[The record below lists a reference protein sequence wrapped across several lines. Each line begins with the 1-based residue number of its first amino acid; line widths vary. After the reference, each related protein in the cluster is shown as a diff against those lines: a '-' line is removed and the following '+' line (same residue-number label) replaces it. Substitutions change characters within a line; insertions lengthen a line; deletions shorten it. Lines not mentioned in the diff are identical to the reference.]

1 MLYYEFRK
9 ILSKTGNR
17 IALLALLVL
26 LGVTCYFA
34 VNGYG
39 TSYTDEQGVSRQG
52 ISYVRKLRE
61 ARLAWEGP
69 LTEEKLAAVI
79 RKHAAVIAAPE
90 YNSRDV
96 TEQNIAYSWTQDYQD
111 IRQMICRAFGEFRS
125 YDYYKIDSLSPEDA
139 ADFYPNR
146 IRALRTWLDTEAK
159 DMYTEEEKDFLL
171 ERYEQLETP
180 FYYTWY
186 LGWDKLFEYGP
197 TIQMIFVLVMGFVT
211 AGIFAGEFSNRADA
225 VFFTSYHGRKKAVTA
240 KLWAGVLL
248 SAALYWTV
256 WGLYSVTVLG
266 ALGADGASCQIQ
278 VHVGW
283 KSFYN
288 ITYGQLYLLMSFGG
302 FLGSMFLLLLNMLVS
317 AWTRSAV
324 IAVTA
329 PFIMIF
335 LPSFLSNLSVPWL
348 SKLLGLLPDQLLQM
362 QTSVNYF
369 NLYRIGGRIMG
380 EVEPLFA
387 LYGALSL
394 LLLPTVCALYRR
406 AGRG

>member
-9 ILSKTGNR
+9 ILSKPGSR

-26 LGVTCYFA
+26 LGVACYFA

-79 RKHAAVIAAPE
+79 RKHAAVVATPE
-90 YNSRDV
+90 YNSKDV
-96 TEQNIAYSWTQDYQD
+96 TEMNIAYSWTQDYQD
-111 IRQMICRAFGEFRS
+111 IRQMICRAFGEFRN

-159 DMYTEEEKDFLL
+159 DMYTEEEKEFLL

-197 TIQMIFVLVMGFVT
+197 TIQMIFVLVMSFVT

-248 SAALYWTV
+248 SAALYWIV
-256 WGLYSVTVLG
+256 WGLYSAVVLG
-266 ALGADGASCQIQ
+266 VLGADGASCQIQ

-324 IAVTA
+324 IAVTV

-335 LPSFLSNLSVPWL
+335 IPSFLSNLSAPWL

-369 NLYRIGGRIMG
+369 NLYGIGGRIMG

-387 LYGALSL
+387 LYGVLSL

>member
-9 ILSKTGNR
+9 ILSKTGSR
-17 IALLALLVL
+17 VALLALLVL
-26 LGVTCYFA
+26 FGVTCYFA
-34 VNGYG
+34 VYGYG

-52 ISYVRKLRE
+52 IRQVRKLRE
-61 ARLAWEGP
+61 ARMAWEGP
-69 LTEEKLAAVI
+69 LTEEKIAAVI
-79 RKHAAVIAAPE
+79 RKHAAVIATPE
-90 YNSRDV
+90 YNSKDV
-96 TEQNIAYSWTQDYQD
+96 TEMNIAYSWTQDYQD

-146 IRALRTWLDTEAK
+146 IRALRAWLDTEAK
-159 DMYTEEEKDFLL
+159 DMYTEEEKEFLL
-171 ERYEQLETP
+171 GRYEQLETP
-180 FYYTWY
+180 FYYTWH
-186 LGWDKLFEYGP
+186 LGWDELFEYGP
-197 TIQMIFVLVMGFVT
+197 TIQMIFVLVMSFVT

-248 SAALYWTV
+248 SAALYWIV
-256 WGLYSVTVLG
+256 WGLYSAVVLG

-278 VHVGW
+278 VRVGW

-302 FLGSMFLLLLNMLVS
+302 FLGSLFLLLLNMLVS

-335 LPSFLSNLSVPWL
+335 IPSFLSNLSVPWL

-369 NLYRIGGRIMG
+369 NLYGIGGRITG

-394 LLLPTVCALYRR
+394 LLLPAVCALYRR